1 EFAVWEM
8 AARPLLREEP
18 SGTRC
23 KYVRVRL
30 TAASLLQTVPEGSS
44 RISGLLVSCPQNHP
58 GNNERDSPSAFS
70 SPVRKVFQQLQ
81 ARPGAFFRVELHC
94 KDVISRHRGRQVDSV
109 PGAAGQVG
117 VAFRFGVVAV
127 YEVETVAVRDVVPE
141 WMVYG
146 VVHLVPAHVRHF
158 QAFAVFSE
166 VVAEVAD

>member
-1 EFAVWEM
+1 M

-44 RISGLLVSCPQNHP
+44 RISGLLVFCPQNHP

-94 KDVISRHRGRQVDSV
+94 KDVVSRHRCRQVDTV
-109 PGAAGQVG
+109 PGAAGHFRLAFTLRLAAVSEVG
-117 VAFRFGVVAV
+117 
-127 YEVETVAVRDVVPE
+127 TVA
-141 WMVYG
+141 
-146 VVHLVPAHVRHF
+146 
-158 QAFAVFSE
+158 
-166 VVAEVAD
+166 